1 MKYMLD
7 TNICIYAIKHKPE
20 SVIRAFLSHD
30 PDELCISSITYAELM
45 HGVEKSQAV
54 EKNRLAMSLFLSPL
68 TILEFGALAAE
79 EYGRVRADLEKKGT
93 PIGPMD
99 MLIAGHAKAENLILV
114 TNNTREFD
122 RVEGL
127 EVEDW
132 TLNEI
137 KR

>member
-20 SVIRAFLSHD
+20 SVIQQFLAHN
-30 PDELCISSITYAELM
+30 PDELCISAVTYAELM

-54 EKNRLAMSLFLSPL
+54 EKNRLAISLFLSPV
-68 TILEFGALAAE
+68 TILPFDNHAAE
-79 EYGRVRADLEKKGT
+79 VYGEIRANLEKKGT
-93 PIGPMD
+93 LIGPMD
-99 MLIAGHAKAENLILV
+99 MLIAGHAKAEGLILV
-114 TNNTREFD
+114 TNNTREFV

-132 TLNEI
+132 A
-137 KR
+137 